1 MQWYTKNYGATTLC
15 EPLKKNAPFQC
26 IQQKPMSELERL
38 SLAYANTQLV
48 YGVMSGIFVL
58 MLYKCKKAKRPTDSD
73 AEEIQELKARF
84 EALESMVMNLRNVA
98 PTTENTV
105 EP

>member
-1 MQWYTKNYGATTLC
+1 
-15 EPLKKNAPFQC
+15 
-26 IQQKPMSELERL
+26 
-38 SLAYANTQLV
+38 
-48 YGVMSGIFVL
+48 MSGIFVL
-58 MLYKCKKAKRPTDSD
+58 MLYKCKKAKRSTDSD